1 VDVPRPRLRQVV
13 LDSTDARRSA
23 EFWREL
29 LGLAYRPGHE
39 PPSAGDDD
47 PAGRDWLNLRAVDG
61 TAYIAIQQ
69 VEQLSESTWPAHD
82 VPQQLHLDLSVP
94 DKEWG
99 PAERGMRMGSS
110 SAVTRSARRASRL
123 TAPPTQVIDPA
134 KESRSDKTKLEWA
147 TNI

>member
-1 VDVPRPRLRQVV
+1 MLHR
-13 LDSTDARRSA
+13 
-23 EFWREL
+23 
-29 LGLAYRPGHE
+29 
-39 PPSAGDDD
+39 
-47 PAGRDWLNLRAVDG
+47 GRALRAGLPVDPVTSG
-61 TAYIAIQQ
+61 SRTAR
-69 VEQLSESTWPAHD
+69 
-82 VPQQLHLDLSVP
+82 LSVP